1 MSRCRRAAGTAL
13 LVAAVLAVG
22 GCGSDAEPSAADS
35 ASTSAPED
43 VTGDAST
50 PSESGSDSEPAPEET
65 AAEDDTSIEDTL
77 RTAGV
82 DDDLVNR
89 LGEVGDANNYGLGE
103 GVETSLEDRRQLAV
117 TQVDTCRNVSV
128 GYRTWKGVRYSDEA
142 GGATEEQAAAMA
154 DFLRTEFC
162 PHVAP
167 FKEAA
172 LPEQALRGPAE
183 DDHGGRGLASSV
195 TWWDGRYPR
204 VSWSKACAA
213 QTGMPVNDP
222 VAYRIAEDEVVC
234 ATVPPA
240 AALRKHLINLDIV
253 FASPVG
259 EDRALSA
266 ALALLPSDA
275 AATEPTE
282 GTNPDWSYMDGG
294 CLNINIRT
302 ATMKKVLDG
311 LRDDP
316 EPWASAL
323 YYSEGQIEDGAVGDY
338 TGKVKQISLSTGA
351 NEPGASG
358 DLTC

>member
-1 MSRCRRAAGTAL
+1 MSRYRRAAGTAL

-35 ASTSAPED
+35 SATAPED
-43 VTGDAST
+43 VAETQPT
-50 PSESGSDSEPAPEET
+50 PSSSASDSDAEPEET
-65 AAEDDTSIEDTL
+65 TAEDDTSIEDVL
-77 RTAGV
+77 SAAGV

-89 LGEVGDANNYGLGE
+89 LGEVGDANNYGLGD

-117 TQVDTCRNVSV
+117 AQVEACRNVAV
-128 GYRTWKGVRYSDEA
+128 GYRTWRGIRYADEA
-142 GGATEEQAAAMA
+142 NGGTEEQAAAMA

-162 PHVAP
+162 PHVTP
-167 FKEAA
+167 FKEAP
-172 LPEQALRGPAE
+172 LPGQTLGGPAE
-183 DDHGGRGLASSV
+183 DDDGGRGLASPV

-213 QTGMPVNDP
+213 QTGMPVGDP
-222 VAYRIAEDEVVC
+222 VAYRLAKDEVVC

-240 AALRKHLINLDIV
+240 AALRKHIINVDVV
-253 FASPVG
+253 FSSPVD
-259 EDRALSA
+259 EDRAGQA

-275 AATEPTE
+275 SATEPTE
-282 GTNPDWSYMDGG
+282 GTNPDWSYLGGG
-294 CLNINIRT
+294 CLNINFRT
-302 ATMKKVLDG
+302 ATMKELMDG
-311 LRDDP
+311 LQDDP

-323 YYSEGQIEDGAVGDY
+323 YYSDGQIEDGAVGDY

-351 NEPGASG
+351 NEPGTSG